1 MRLSEPDRRGGS
13 LPVTAAIAGAADQG
27 EFKGTEPSLST
38 HEFEK
43 LFPCQAGVA
52 DQRSQ
57 ETAAQFPMFRYRES
71 AASRPNQ
78 DHVAAFHAIEGESD
92 PRDYRH
98 EVVSREKRESYHRY
112 ARTSMI

>member
-1 MRLSEPDRRGGS
+1 MSTSTPSTSSCRGGS
-13 LPVTAAIAGAADQG
+13 DEIEAHGARRTTPTPG
-27 EFKGTEPSLST
+27 IFPGRSEPSPPT

-92 PRDYRH
+92 PRY
-98 EVVSREKRESYHRY
+98 
-112 ARTSMI
+112 